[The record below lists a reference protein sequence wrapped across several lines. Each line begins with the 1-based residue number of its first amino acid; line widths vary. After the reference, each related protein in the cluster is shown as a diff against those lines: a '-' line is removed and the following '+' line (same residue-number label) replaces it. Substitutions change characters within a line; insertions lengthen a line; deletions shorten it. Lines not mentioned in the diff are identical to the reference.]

1 MWSTVLAWKSRM
13 MTSRTWS
20 RFEKSNSFSV
30 LSFMMKNNNICNIRI
45 EQTMTAKK
53 LLNENTFETAQKHVQ
68 TVLAKTHQDNC
79 RLRTRTGT
87 GISTMW
93 SLWDWWGAKTSLT
106 EKVDHRHILW
116 RRCAAR
122 RWISYWWNMQSYGI
136 FSHFYRL
143 PTKMGM
149 EKSTTWNLQGS
160 WGAKVKMEDL
170 CKNLFHLLF
179 FCHISQLQ

>member
-68 TVLAKTHQDNC
+68 TVVSKTYQDNC

-87 GISTMW
+87 EISTMW

-106 EKVDHRHILW
+106 EKVDHHHIFW
-116 RRCAAR
+116 RKVCCKEMD
-122 RWISYWWNMQSYGI
+122 II
-136 FSHFYRL
+136 FVKYAVL
-143 PTKMGM
+143 
-149 EKSTTWNLQGS
+149 WNLQPFLQIADKDGD
-160 WGAKVKMEDL
+160 GEINYME
-170 CKNLFHLLF
+170 FTRLLRR
-179 FCHISQLQ
+179 